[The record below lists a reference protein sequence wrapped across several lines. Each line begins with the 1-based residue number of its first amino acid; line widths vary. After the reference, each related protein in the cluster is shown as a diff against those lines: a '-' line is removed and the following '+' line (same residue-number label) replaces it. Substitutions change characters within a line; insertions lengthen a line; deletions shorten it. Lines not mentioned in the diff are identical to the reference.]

1 MNESMGKMKRKS
13 SFNSS
18 SEKKLRSINCIE
30 NLSNELFYEIF
41 DYFDPW
47 DIYIAFS
54 NLNHRFQQLL
64 NNSSVL
70 YKIKLIDPSISE
82 GMSVYYW
89 AHIMCLNR
97 KQVFSI
103 QLSMLLDVNRLFST
117 LFIDSSLHCLQSLVL
132 IEPKQDKL
140 MLILEQL
147 INLPH
152 FCSITIEEIDH
163 LKDLTSIYRII
174 LGLPMLTYCKISIE
188 YSDKSVSL
196 PISTKSS
203 PLEHLIMNHSS
214 TFNEL
219 SVVLSYTPHLRH
231 LGFMESD
238 ENNTTIGMII
248 PLIPI
253 HLTYLCIDVCHVT
266 FDEFEMF
273 IRQLRPKLKVLM
285 FSTSS
290 EEIAYFNAYRWEKFI
305 LQDLPQLKK
314 FSLQYHERQ
323 NDKDESNIH
332 FGESNPFFSSFWL
345 ERQWIFETEITCDH
359 TIYSVRP
366 YRYTEKNF
374 LLKTNS
380 FISSRKR
387 WYEQLNVDNSTMEFS
402 KSIRLSLSY
411 IPPDEYY
418 EVLITDIKT
427 ILSLTQIHHLEIS
440 NEQTLVD
447 ILMEITNALP
457 QVTTMKLH
465 SLSLDQAKGLE
476 TDELIV
482 FPSTTS
488 TNQITKVYL
497 EKMSAIEEVY
507 SLMKLYPNMS
517 YLKIDSFDNMKIDAF
532 IRNILKK
539 INRESNQYLRSL
551 CFRAPANDDS
561 MIKTLKKMKKDYA
574 INRIDNYIFLQWK

>member
-1 MNESMGKMKRKS
+1 
-13 SFNSS
+13 
-18 SEKKLRSINCIE
+18 
-30 NLSNELFYEIF
+30 
-41 DYFDPW
+41 
-47 DIYIAFS
+47 
-54 NLNHRFQQLL
+54 
-64 NNSSVL
+64 
-70 YKIKLIDPSISE
+70 
-82 GMSVYYW
+82 MS
-89 AHIMCLNR
+89 L
-97 KQVFSI
+97 K
-103 QLSMLLDVNRLFST
+103 VNRL
-117 LFIDSSLHCLQSLVL
+117 LAPIFIDSSLHRLQSLVL
-132 IEPKQDKL
+132 IEPKAKIL
-140 MLILEQL
+140 MLILEKL
-147 INLPH
+147 VSLPRLR
-152 FCSITIEEIDH
+152 SITIEEIDY
-163 LKDLTSIYRII
+163 LKDPTAMYRII
-174 LGLPMLTYCKISIE
+174 LALPMLTYYKISA
-188 YSDKSVSL
+188 SDSDWSVSL
-196 PISTKSS
+196 PISTKSNL
-203 PLEHLIMNHSS
+203 LEHLIMNHTC

-219 SVVLSYTPHLRH
+219 SAVLSYTPHLRH

-238 ENNTTIGMII
+238 KNNTTIGIII

-253 HLTYLCIDVCHVT
+253 HVTNLRIHVCHVT

-273 IRQLRPKLKVLM
+273 IRQLRPQLKVLM

-290 EEIAYFNAYRWEKFI
+290 EEIAYFDAYRWERFI
-305 LQDLPQLKK
+305 LQDLPQLQK

-323 NDKDESNIH
+323 NDKDESDIH

-345 ERQWIFETEITCDH
+345 ERQWIFETEIASDH

-374 LLKTNS
+374 LFQTNS
-380 FISSRKR
+380 FISFRKR

-440 NEQTLVD
+440 DEKTLVD

-465 SLSLDQAKGLE
+465 SLSLDQATELE

-507 SLMKLYPNMS
+507 SLMKLYPYMS
-517 YLKIDSFDNMKIDAF
+517 YLKIDSFDNMKVDVF
-532 IRNILKK
+532 IRKVLKK
-539 INRESNQYLRSL
+539 INRQSNQYLRSL
-551 CFRAPANDDS
+551 CFRAPTTADP
-561 MIKTLKKMKKDYA
+561 MIKTLEKMKNDKKLIDDYA
-574 INRIDNYIFLQWK
+574 INRVDNYIYLQWK